1 MVRVDPDGVTL
12 FWALK
17 RLIDAQDLPDETL
30 FEVLRELSRL
40 RSCDRLKR
48 MAEGILCL
56 VWPEVHIIMLDRTE
70 YERLVCTRNYRES
83 AKYYFAM
90 WAERLESGKRLEVDS
105 AVPDALCDVF
115 QQTLADWR
123 SDARTG

>member
-30 FEVLRELSRL
+30 FEVLRGFSQLYT
-40 RSCDRLKR
+40 CDRLKR
-48 MAEGILCL
+48 MACGL
-56 VWPEVHIIMLDRTE
+56 LDLIWSNARDRRC
-70 YERLVCTRNYRES
+70 ERLLPNHREA

-90 WAERLESGKRLEVDS
+90 WAERLESRKGLVVDS

-115 QQTLADWR
+115 QQTMTDWR
-123 SDARTG
+123 ADA